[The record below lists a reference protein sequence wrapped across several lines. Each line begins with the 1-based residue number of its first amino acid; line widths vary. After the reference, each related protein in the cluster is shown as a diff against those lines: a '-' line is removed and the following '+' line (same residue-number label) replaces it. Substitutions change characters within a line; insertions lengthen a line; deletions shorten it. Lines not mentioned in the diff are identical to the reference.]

1 MAVADASSDRRRLLV
16 GGIILVAVVVAISA
30 FLYRAGWLEQ
40 ERVARW
46 AGGMRGW
53 RDPIPLA
60 IIFVA
65 VWGVSTSLGFP
76 ALPLMVAGGAL
87 FGTIPGTALSLAG
100 STAGAIGGYFIAKLL
115 GPDFLRRRL
124 GRRVPLDELSE
135 DGGFLT
141 LLRLR
146 LLPFVPFFA
155 VSYAS
160 GLARAPLNPYIASTI
175 AGQLPST
182 LIYSYFA
189 DRLLRTAQTGGKGV
203 MSEVVL
209 ASLVLLVLSFA
220 PGFIVK
226 RMAGSTRKRLGP
238 S

>member
-1 MAVADASSDRRRLLV
+1 MAVADASADCRRLLV

-40 ERVARW
+40 GRVARW

-53 RDPIPLA
+53 RDPIPMA

-100 STAGAIGGYFIAKLL
+100 STAGAIGGYFVAKLL

-160 GLARAPLNPYIASTI
+160 GLARAPLGAYIGSTI

-182 LIYSYFA
+182 LVYSYFA
-189 DRLLRTAQTGGKGV
+189 DRLLKSAQTGGKDATA
-203 MSEVVL
+203 EVFL
-209 ASLVLLVLSFA
+209 ASLLALLLSFGPRLLA
-220 PGFIVK
+220 
-226 RMAGSTRKRLGP
+226 KRLK
-238 S
+238 